1 MAKQY
6 IKIELDENDIKE
18 MISEKYGLEHLEV
31 DINIE
36 HYFDAK
42 EQSPAVRIIVTS
54 DLAVL
59 EEKFRKK
66 MSKTI

>member
-36 HYFDAK
+36 HYFDSK